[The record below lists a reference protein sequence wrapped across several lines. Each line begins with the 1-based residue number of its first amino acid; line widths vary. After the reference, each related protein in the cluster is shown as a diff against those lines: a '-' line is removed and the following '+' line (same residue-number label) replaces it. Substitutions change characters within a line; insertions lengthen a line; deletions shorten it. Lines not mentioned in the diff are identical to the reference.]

1 MPKAASKKQ
10 YKMMMAILHGDG
22 PKNGRQPPKRIA
34 AKYSSPGDGAPES
47 KDNDKGGNWN
57 AHEGEGKQKEKK
69 KVEEKRQE
77 RKKAKKE
84 KKEKAKEKVKKSFE
98 QYYRGQGAGTVVI
111 DDKGHIL
118 VGKDA
123 HTGELALPGG
133 HVDPGEDYE
142 DAARRELR
150 EEADIVADDL
160 QEIGSFKAMGN
171 DSKVFFVDSYRGKP
185 KDTEE
190 LKEVQFMQPHV
201 LVDQENIRTSSKLAL
216 KEYFNSHLKKNSLQN
231 LLAAEKLEKNVI
243 RGGARSDIV
252 FDVSH
257 GDALKL
263 VGNGCFRF
271 LKRAV
276 ADMEDEDFKD
286 IKIDTHTISIRK
298 HLNDVYSGRVS
309 DGHKVIHQFTN
320 KSLPQLCAD
329 IMSLFEWYSDQ
340 DQEVFDI
347 LDEENL
353 PDDAILGGLTALTEN
368 YTRHNLANIYT
379 EMNNIREEIRN
390 GNAVDLQ
397 QVEDRMMKLFDKL
410 EETTLKVVEQ
420 HNKLAQEAGT
430 DIEALEAKLRELAL
444 KVDDL
449 SKKPETVEAHQSKP
463 ISADKV
469 YDSHYMYLPKPEIQI
484 EPNGKI
490 RICFNKEWTDM
501 EKSNFLNDMKANII
515 RRK

>member
-1 MPKAASKKQ
+1 MPKAASKRQ
-10 YKMMMAILHGDG
+10 YRMMMAILHGDG

-47 KDNDKGGNWN
+47 KDNDRGGNWN
-57 AHEGEGKQKEKK
+57 AHEGEGKEKESK
-69 KVEEKRQE
+69 KVQEERTKR
-77 RKKAKKE
+77 KKE
-84 KKEKAKEKVKKSFE
+84 KKDKDVKKSFE

-111 DDKGHIL
+111 NDKGHIL
-118 VGKDA
+118 VGKDS
-123 HTGELALPGG
+123 HTGKYALPGG

-150 EEADIVADDL
+150 EEANIVADNL
-160 QEIGSFKAMGN
+160 QEIGSFRVMGN
-171 DSKVFFVDSYRGKP
+171 DSKVYFVDSFRGTP

-190 LKEVQFMQPHV
+190 LVDVEFMAPHI
-201 LVDQENIRTSSKLAL
+201 LVDQDNMRASSKLAL
-216 KEYFNSHLKKNSLQN
+216 KEYLNSHLKKNSLQN

-243 RGGARSDIV
+243 RGGARSDVV

-276 ADMEDEDFKD
+276 ADMEDEDFREVQLD
-286 IKIDTHTISIRK
+286 NHTISIRK
-298 HLNDVYSGRVS
+298 HLNDVYSGRIS

-320 KSLPQLCAD
+320 KSLPALCAD
-329 IMSLFEWYSDQ
+329 VMSVFEWYSDE
-340 DQEVFDI
+340 DESLFDI

-353 PDDAILGGLTALTEN
+353 PDDVIHGGLAHLTEN

-379 EMNNIREEIRN
+379 EMNNIREEIRH

-397 QVEDRMMKLFDKL
+397 QIEERMMKLFEKL
-410 EETTLKVVEQ
+410 EETTHKVVEQ
-420 HNKLAQEAGT
+420 HNKLAQDAGK
-430 DIEALEAKLRELAL
+430 DVEELEAKLRALAV
-444 KVDDL
+444 KVDEL
-449 SKKPETVEAHQSKP
+449 SKQPESVEAYQTKP
-463 ISADKV
+463 VSADKV
-469 YDSHYMYLPKPEIQI
+469 YDSHYMYLPKPEIHI

-490 RICFNKEWTDM
+490 KISFNKDWTDM
-501 EKSNFLNDMKANII
+501 EKTNFLKDMKANII
-515 RRK
+515 RRS